1 MVGGEKDRTGAAM
14 LSSREATP
22 APLVGR
28 GGEQSLLLLLA
39 EHLQRRRMGVLVE
52 PCGWS
57 GAAVESCGWSSGAV
71 EPCGWRNGGRGTGMM
86 RRLQRWV
93 QPSS

>member
-1 MVGGEKDRTGAAM
+1 MVGGEKDRTGTAM

-22 APLVGR
+22 AHLVGR
-28 GGEQSLLLLLA
+28 GGEQALLLLLA

-52 PCGWS
+52 TAGWSSAAVEPCGWS
-57 GAAVESCGWSSGAV
+57 STAV

-86 RRLQRWV
+86 GRLQRRV